1 MLASMELYDRH
12 NKTAFTWFEQWA
24 VGKGI
29 AKDDRVY
36 HELSTLFE
44 AIEYGGIYDQLNLPA
59 LFSFEVINRRIQSLL
74 EAYRINPSR
83 PNYEMAEHYSA
94 IADPFDGV
102 VSALRERG
110 VKMLKEKND
119 AERVRQVARDL
130 KTGGGKGGYGGGGPE
145 KVPLKGDDE
154 GKKGAAKK
162 GRGRGGGHGDKG

>member
-1 MLASMELYDRH
+1 M
-12 NKTAFTWFEQWA
+12 
-24 VGKGI
+24 
-29 AKDDRVY
+29 Y

-130 KTGGGKGGYGGGGPE
+130 KTGGGKGGYGGGGGGPE

-154 GKKGAAKK
+154 SKKKGDKK
-162 GRGRGGGHGDKG
+162 GRGRGGGHGDEG